1 MKSSLDSNQRI
12 KMLIRYYL
20 FIKMEKI
27 RKMTIIQILVRMV
40 EDFSEY
46 YAAMRC
52 NKPDIKTRV
61 NLKNILLRGKQGKE
75 ANLH

>member
-1 MKSSLDSNQRI
+1 
-12 KMLIRYYL
+12 MLIRYYL

-27 RKMTIIQILVRMV
+27 RKMTVIQILVRMV

-46 YAAMRC
+46 SAVMRC
-52 NKPDIKTRV
+52 NKPDIQTRV